1 MKGYIMFDWILE
13 HWESIFSWIG
23 LAVTTCTG
31 IVKLTPTTK
40 DDSIVG
46 KVVKVA
52 DWLSVVNTP
61 ANKEKLEKVL
71 KKK

>member
-1 MKGYIMFDWILE
+1 MIDWILA

-31 IVKLTPTTK
+31 VVKLTPTTK
-40 DDSIVG
+40 DDSIAS

-61 ANKEKLEKVL
+61 ANKAKLAKYA
-71 KKK
+71 KKGK